1 MSTNTE
7 QTREGFVN
15 QNFTTNKPIVLA
27 GATGH
32 LGQRIAHY
40 VLQRGGAVRLLV
52 RKGSTASEVNA
63 LRENGAAVVEV
74 DFGSISDLTQACA
87 GGACVVSALSGL
99 RDVIVDVQ
107 SRLLWAAVDAGVPRF
122 IPSDYCIDFTKL
134 VPGSNRNLDLRREF
148 AAVVDKAPIAAT
160 SVLNGMFTDLLTG
173 QAPVVLSGP
182 KLVLYWGN
190 ADQPLDFTTME
201 NTAAFTAAA
210 ALDPST
216 PRFLSIAGEVTTI
229 KGLQKS
235 ASEAFDKKFRTIRL
249 GGLGGLNTMIKIAK
263 TVFPQ
268 KEEVFPAWQGMQY
281 LRDMFSGLPKLDP
294 LDNDR
299 YPGIQWT
306 SVREVLAT
314 AK

>member
-1 MSTNTE
+1 MNINTE
-7 QTREGFVN
+7 EPGKHPETRASN
-15 QNFTTNKPIVLA
+15 DSKPVILA

-40 VLQRGGAVRLLV
+40 VLQRGGNVRLLV
-52 RKGSTASEVNA
+52 RKGNTRNEINVLRQMGASVA
-63 LRENGAAVVEV
+63 EV
-74 DFGSISDLTQACA
+74 DFGSVSDLTQACA
-87 GGACVVSALSGL
+87 GGCCVVSALSGL

-122 IPSDYCIDFTKL
+122 IPSDYCIDFTRL

-148 AAVVDKAPIAAT
+148 AEVVDRAPIAAT
-160 SVLNGMFTDLLTG
+160 SVLNGMFMDLLTG

-201 NTAAFTAAA
+201 NTAAFTAAT

-216 PRFLSIAGEVTTI
+216 PRFLRIAGEVTTI
-229 KGLQKS
+229 RGLQRS
-235 ASEAFDKKFRTIRL
+235 ASDAFGRKFRTLRL
-249 GGLGGLNTMIKIAK
+249 GGLGGLATMIKITK

-268 KEEVFPAWQGMQY
+268 KKEVFPAWQGMQY
-281 LRDMFSGLPKLDP
+281 LHDMFTGLPKLEP

-299 YPGIQWT
+299 YPGMHWT
-306 SVREVLAT
+306 SVREVL
-314 AK
+314 KSSK